1 MPAGER
7 EEETTLLAVA
17 KEFAGGLVAR
27 ELLDH
32 QWRDV
37 VVVEGAS
44 SGLQVEE
51 EVFQEL
57 DGDVL
62 RGAFAVALAV
72 ALAAGLALFAR
83 RVGGMESTACSRGS
97 RSSGR
102 TAARSL
108 QTR

>member
-62 RGAFAVALAV
+62 RGAFAVAFAV
-72 ALAAGLALFAR
+72 AFTVVVAIVVAIVVTIIISLFAR
-83 RVGGMESTACSRGS
+83 
-97 RSSGR
+97 
-102 TAARSL
+102 
-108 QTR
+108 

>member
-62 RGAFAVALAV
+62 RGAFAVAFTVVV
-72 ALAAGLALFAR
+72 AIVVAIVVTFIISLFAR
-83 RVGGMESTACSRGS
+83 
-97 RSSGR
+97 
-102 TAARSL
+102 
-108 QTR
+108 

>member
-1 MPAGER
+1 M
-7 EEETTLLAVA
+7 T
-17 KEFAGGLVAR
+17 R

-62 RGAFAVALAV
+62 RGAFAVAFAV
-72 ALAAGLALFAR
+72 AFTVVVAIVVAIVVTIIISLFAR
-83 RVGGMESTACSRGS
+83 
-97 RSSGR
+97 
-102 TAARSL
+102 
-108 QTR
+108 